1 MSTISD
7 LFKAWVEIQES
18 HARFSFY
25 EEYDNYYNGQQDLLK
40 LLPVKVQQ
48 AMEQELRVTCNICK
62 LIIDAKTQYLCGNPI
77 SIKVEGTPDGDP
89 DDPMIKQAERDL
101 YFIYNNTYNLMQ
113 HQNMAKL
120 ISSTSKHG
128 DGFVKVY
135 IDEAIPPDINYG
147 ILSQIQ
153 FRVISPKNVYPKY
166 KTDDYQ
172 QMESCAIKSI
182 EFDETGKSIIK
193 AQNFLADVIQF
204 YEWREAENSQYSA
217 WELVDEQDNT
227 LGFIP
232 IWHFKNSVDD
242 LEFGISDLQPICDL
256 QDAISK
262 TLTDMTVI
270 MDTQAFQRLAVMGA
284 KKQDIDLSPA
294 SIIFFPDNEVRIDQ
308 IPPATLEP
316 LLALLKK
323 LEDNAFMIAQIPQA
337 AIGRVEG
344 GAVSGYALRI
354 HYLPLEAKC
363 TFLKASVQDNFRDIN
378 AKIFK
383 MLTMLGHPDYTA
395 FEASIE
401 FDIGL
406 PVDETIETLD
416 TIQKYTAGLISKDTA
431 QQDIGVEDTEE
442 ENKRIDK
449 ERLDVYGGAERLTAE
464 AESIAN
470 TLSATEPFATPKP
483 EEVPQ

>member
-7 LFKAWVEIQES
+7 LFKEWVEIQES

-25 EEYDNYYNGQQDLLK
+25 TEYDNYYNGQQDLLK
-40 LLPVKVQQ
+40 LLPVRVQKV
-48 AMEQELRVTCNICK
+48 MEQELRVTSNICK
-62 LIIDAKTQYLCGNPI
+62 LIIDTKTQYLCGNPVNI
-77 SIKVEGTPDGDP
+77 QVTGTPEGNP
-89 DDPMIKQAERDL
+89 DDPFIKQAERDL
-101 YFIYNNTYNLMQ
+101 YFIYNNTYNLML

-135 IDEAIPPDINYG
+135 IDTTIPPDINYG

-153 FRVISPKNVYPKY
+153 IRVISPKNVYPKY

-172 QMESCAIKSI
+172 QMKSCAIKSI
-182 EFDETGKSIIK
+182 EFDEKGNSIIK
-193 AQNFLADVIQF
+193 AQNFYTNIIQF

-217 WELVDEQDNT
+217 WELVDEQPNI

-242 LEFGISDLQPICDL
+242 LEFGISDLQAICDL
-256 QDAISK
+256 QDSISK

-270 MDTQAFQRLAVMGA
+270 MDTQAFQRLAIMGA
-284 KKQDIDLSPA
+284 ERQDIDLSPN
-294 SIIFFPDNEVRIDQ
+294 SIIFFPDTETRIDQ

-316 LLALLKK
+316 LLSLLKK
-323 LEDNAFMIAQIPQA
+323 LEDNAFMIAQIPQI
-337 AIGRVEG
+337 AIGRIEG
-344 GAVSGYALRI
+344 GALSGYALRI

-383 MLTMLGHPDYTA
+383 MLAMLGYTDYTK
-395 FEASIE
+395 FEAKTK

-406 PVDETIETLD
+406 PIDEANQLQVAS
-416 TIQKYTAGLISKDTA
+416 QKYASGAYPKEYY
-431 QQDIGVEDTEE
+431 QQDIGIEDTEE
-442 ENKRIDK
+442 ANRLIDK
-449 ERLDVYGGAERLTAE
+449 ERLDVYGGTERLTAE
-464 AESIAN
+464 AENIAN

-483 EEVPQ
+483 EEIG